1 MTNALLAR
9 YRAEGAAGGYKG
21 VRALDKGSV
30 ASALRETGN
39 QYGTSHAAYESW
51 KRAGIPTNEVMQS
64 TTFGSATVKGDTAG
78 DALTFTAAA
87 AQAPPFKQ
95 HHAEAASRANP
106 ITWEGAAPEG
116 RPGLSPYAN
125 AAINAAQ
132 REAYGSMPLR
142 SGQTMSAPPQQSQPQ
157 LPSQQH
163 APTGGQL
170 SPNEMQ
176 ETWGQ
181 LMRSGKMRGSAAQCL
196 VEMPPEYSYEA
207 PPKPPPISSQS
218 LLTIG
223 LHGHNRPV
231 KRSTAFTSD
240 FRDPFM

>member
-1 MTNALLAR
+1 MLCMLPSLAVCPHSPSL
-9 YRAEGAAGGYKG
+9 AVCPHPDGA
-21 VRALDKGSV
+21 
-30 ASALRETGN
+30 
-39 QYGTSHAAYESW
+39 SHAAYESW

-64 TTFGSATVKGDTAG
+64 TTFGMTTVKGDTAG
-78 DALTFTAAA
+78 DALTFTAQV
-87 AQAPPFKQ
+87 AQAPLPFKQ
-95 HHAEAASRANP
+95 HHVEAASRANP
-106 ITWEGAAPEG
+106 ITWDGAPPEG
-116 RPGLSPYAN
+116 RPGLTPYAN

-132 REAYGSMPLR
+132 REAYGSMPFR

-157 LPSQQH
+157 PPSPQR

-170 SPNEMQ
+170 SSNEMQ

>member
-1 MTNALLAR
+1 
-9 YRAEGAAGGYKG
+9 
-21 VRALDKGSV
+21 
-30 ASALRETGN
+30 
-39 QYGTSHAAYESW
+39 
-51 KRAGIPTNEVMQS
+51 MQS
-64 TTFGSATVKGDTAG
+64 TTFGLTTVKGDTAG
-78 DALTFTAAA
+78 DALTFTAPP
-87 AQAPPFKQ
+87 AQAAPPLKQ
-95 HHAEAASRANP
+95 HHALAASRANP

-116 RPGLSPYAN
+116 RPGLTPYAN
-125 AAINAAQ
+125 AAIDAAQ
-132 REAYGSMPLR
+132 REAYGSMSLR
-142 SGQTMSAPPQQSQPQ
+142 SGSMTSQPPPQPPSPQRAPP
-157 LPSQQH
+157 
-163 APTGGQL
+163 GGQL
-170 SPNEMQ
+170 SANEMQ

-218 LLTIG
+218 MLTIG